1 MQEPNISDYYCYR
14 KFLGDFFDYK
24 KEVNPNYSYRVFASQ
39 AGIKSSGHLKMIVS
53 RDRNLGPKTLPMYLK
68 ALKFKKKRE
77 ELLFELLV
85 KYDHTQ
91 SIDEKTALF
100 EKILGE
106 KSKGSSNTLERN
118 QYDLLSQWYVV
129 TTYVLIGMNRFYA
142 SVEAVYEQLSN
153 KVPRIKIEKAIKI
166 LLEMGLVKAENGR
179 YIQTGGAFSTPDEI
193 KAIAVNRYHE
203 NMVNLSL
210 ESLKNDDIDKRNFNG
225 ATIAIGPKN
234 YKLLCKKLN
243 EFRKEVNEMIG
254 NDEEATQVY
263 QLCVNLFP
271 LTKGLE

>member
-14 KFLGDFFDYK
+14 KYLADFFDYK
-24 KEVNPNYSYRVFASQ
+24 KEVNSNYSYRVFASQ
-39 AGIKSSGHLKMIVS
+39 AGIKSSGHLKMIVN

-77 ELLFELLV
+77 ENLFQLLV

-91 SIDEKTALF
+91 SIDEKTELF

-106 KSKGSSNTLERN
+106 KSKNTSNPLERN
-118 QYDLLSQWYVV
+118 QYELLSQWYVV
-129 TTYVLIGMNRFYA
+129 TTYVLIGMDKFHA
-142 SVEAVYEQLSN
+142 TVESVYDQLES
-153 KVPRIKIEKAIKI
+153 KVPRIKIEKAIQI
-166 LLEMGLVKAENGR
+166 LLEMDLVKAENGR
-179 YIQTGGAFSTPDEI
+179 YVQSGGAFSTPDEI
-193 KAIAVNRYHE
+193 KAVAVNKYHE

-210 ESLKNDDIDKRNFNG
+210 DSLKVHNVDERNFNG

-271 LTKGLE
+271 LTKGIE

>member
-14 KFLGDFFDYK
+14 KYLGDFFDYK
-24 KEVNPNYSYRVFASQ
+24 KIVNPNYSYRVFASQ
-39 AGIKSSGHLKMIVS
+39 AGIKSSGHLKMIVN

-68 ALKFKKKRE
+68 ALKFKKKKE
-77 ELLFELLV
+77 ESLFQLLV

-91 SIDEKTALF
+91 SIDEKTELF

-106 KSKGSSNTLERN
+106 KSKNTSNPLERN
-118 QYDLLSQWYVV
+118 QYELLSQWYVV
-129 TTYVLIGMNRFYA
+129 ATYVLVGMNKFHA
-142 SVEAVYEQLSN
+142 TVESIYEQLSN
-153 KVPRIKIEKAIKI
+153 KVPRIKIEKAITI
-166 LLEMGLVKAENGR
+166 LIEMDLIKPEHGR
-179 YIQTGGAFSTPDEI
+179 YVQSGGSFSTPDEI
-193 KAIAVNRYHE
+193 KAVAVNKYHE

-210 ESLKNDDIDKRNFNG
+210 DSLKTHSVDERNFNG
-225 ATIAIGPKN
+225 ATIAVGPKN

-271 LTKGLE
+271 LTKGIE

>member
-1 MQEPNISDYYCYR
+1 MQEPIISDYYCYR
-14 KFLGDFFDYK
+14 KYLSDFFDYK
-24 KEVNPNYSYRVFASQ
+24 KKANPNYSYRVFASQ
-39 AGIKSSGHLKMIVS
+39 AGIKSSGHLKMIVN

-77 ELLFELLV
+77 EGLFQLLV

-91 SIDEKTALF
+91 NIDEKTELF

-106 KSKGSSNTLERN
+106 KSKNTSNPLERN
-118 QYDLLSQWYVV
+118 QYELLSQWYVV
-129 TTYVLIGMNRFYA
+129 TTYVLIGMDKFHA
-142 SVEAVYEQLSN
+142 TVESIYEQLGN
-153 KVPRIKIEKAIKI
+153 KVPRIKIEKAIRI
-166 LLEMGLVKAENGR
+166 LLEMDLVKAEQGR
-179 YIQTGGAFSTPDEI
+179 YVQSGGAFSTPDEI
-193 KAIAVNRYHE
+193 KAVAVNKYHE

-210 ESLKNDDIDKRNFNG
+210 DSLKLHTVDERNFNG

-271 LTKGLE
+271 LTKGL